1 MFVGAHGAYA
11 RAACLLFRGS
21 SENGVSVTYLDEEAT
36 LGIMLAFPLLLLVL
50 DLFVEVALAVL
61 IILMTAILLALASLR
76 LRVRSVR
83 AHRDSSRTITNPPQ
97 KTVHQAR

>member
-1 MFVGAHGAYA
+1 MPA
-11 RAACLLFRGS
+11 RHVSSSGGS

-83 AHRDSSRTITNPPQ
+83 AQRNSSRTITTQ
-97 KTVHQAR
+97 KKTVHLAR